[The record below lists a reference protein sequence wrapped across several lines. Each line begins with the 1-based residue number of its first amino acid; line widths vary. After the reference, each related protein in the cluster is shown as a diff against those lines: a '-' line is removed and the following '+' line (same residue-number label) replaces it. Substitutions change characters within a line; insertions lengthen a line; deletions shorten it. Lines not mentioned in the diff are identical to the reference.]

1 MESTAPNDE
10 PALDEIAEL
19 LTQIGERWDTPFSEE
34 NQSRSEIQMN
44 VNKVVR
50 PMRIGV
56 RQDRDQVLLNTSH
69 KRNGLG
75 KSALSYWEMRR
86 NEPKKFQLDRNYI
99 FRGGLSA
106 IVAKSNSLPL
116 YSAMTMDE
124 ILRLL
129 YKRKSVTSESIDV
142 VEWLGA
148 DQRKTNQILIG
159 NIPDFRDID
168 KYLREG
174 KVRFWIDCLE
184 RGVGVLFE
192 ADEFLWV
199 EPWHE
204 DDFERIIKKRKR
216 GVRETIMDKIGLL
229 KTHSCFKSL
238 IFWADF
244 PPDDKVEYLRLVKH
258 YTGIEPS
265 IEKKA
270 EEDTQEVLRSRAG
283 IAAVRLVNMWV
294 KRGAAKNFILK
305 EAGWSDTEYKKFSE
319 LERKANEMQKQAP
332 ILAN

>member
-1 MESTAPNDE
+1 LEEVS
-10 PALDEIAEL
+10 EL
-19 LTQIGERWDTPFSEE
+19 LMQIEEKWDTPFSPE
-34 NQSRSEIQMN
+34 NQSKKEIEMN

-50 PMRIGV
+50 PMKIGV
-56 RQDRDQVLLNTSH
+56 RQDRDQVCLNTSH

-86 NEPKKFQLDRNYI
+86 NEPKKFQIDRNYI
-99 FRGGLSA
+99 FKGGLKE
-106 IVAKSNSLPL
+106 IVSKSDSLPL

-129 YKRKSVTSESIDV
+129 YKRRSVSSESIDV

-184 RGVGVLFE
+184 RGVGVMFE

-204 DDFERIIKKRKR
+204 DDFEKIVKKRKH
-216 GVRETIMDKIGLL
+216 GVRESLMDKIELL

-244 PPDDKVEYLRLVKH
+244 PTDDKIEYLRLVKH
-258 YTGIEPS
+258 YTGIVPS
-265 IEKKA
+265 EEKKI
-270 EEDTQEVLRSRAG
+270 EEESQEILRSRAG
-283 IAAVRLVNMWV
+283 IAAVRLVNMFV
-294 KRGAAKNFILK
+294 KKGAARNFVIR
-305 EAGWSDTEYKKFSE
+305 ESGWSDSEYKRFSE
-319 LERKANEMQKQAP
+319 LERKASEMQKQNIQIA
-332 ILAN
+332 